1 MPVQQILACRTFTQ
15 GKHLPA
21 RPVTLAFSPEADRAS
36 LGQRLR
42 ENRKAQQLTLKDL
55 SARSGVALSTLSKME
70 LGQVAVSYEKLAA
83 VARAL
88 VLDVGQL
95 FGAQPAA
102 AGEGARQGAPVVWT
116 SAQASPAYSSG
127 TYDYQLLAT
136 GFAGRRMSPLYAR
149 IVARQQDPAT
159 EFIHHPGQEFV
170 MVLSGRVRIMFET
183 GEAIELGP
191 HESAYF
197 DSGVGHLYRSLGRT
211 AAQVVVVMSE
221 EPGHI
226 P

>member
-1 MPVQQILACRTFTQ
+1 V
-15 GKHLPA
+15 PA
-21 RPVTLAFSPEADRAS
+21 RPAALATPAVTPEADRAS
-36 LGQRLR
+36 LGRHLR

-88 VLDVGQL
+88 ALDVGQL
-95 FGAQPAA
+95 FGAQPSAA
-102 AGEGARQGAPVVWT
+102 AGGGARQGSPVVWT

-127 TYDYQLLAT
+127 HYEYQLLAT
-136 GFAGRRMSPLYAR
+136 GYAGRRMSPLYAR
-149 IVARQQDPAT
+149 IVARPPDAAP
-159 EFIHHPGQEFV
+159 EFIHHAGQEFV
-170 MVLSGRVRIMFET
+170 MVLSGRVRITFET
-183 GEAIELGP
+183 GEVIELGR

-197 DSGVGHLYRSLGRT
+197 DSGVGHVYGSLGRT

-221 EPGHI
+221 EPGHL